1 MNTPEALDRV
11 YQVFSTQ
18 KKPRTI
24 SACPC
29 CIDQAHI
36 CTLLSTPL
44 RKITPEQLSS
54 YASSVFLTAG
64 SESDFRYFLPRIL
77 EISIHDRGWWPDRE
91 IVLRSLALAGWKS
104 WHEGERKVLQ
114 SLFDS
119 AFNDVICCEED
130 QDYEIDSWICGLAL
144 AGLDVAPF
152 LQKLEDPATT
162 EALIGLFELN
172 AADLPKKRLGNAFWS
187 DNNEAAAQVVEWFE
201 SSAIQSIVWR
211 HYGST

>member
-11 YQVFSTQ
+11 YEAFSTQ
-18 KKPRTI
+18 RKPRTI

-29 CIDQAHI
+29 CIDEAQA

-44 RKITPEQLSS
+44 RKITPAQLSS

-77 EISIHDRGWWPDRE
+77 EISIHDRSWWPDRE

-104 WHEGERKVLQ
+104 WHKGEREALQ

-119 AFNDVICCEED
+119 AFDDVIFCEED
-130 QDYEIDSWICGLAL
+130 QEYEIDSWICGLAL
-144 AGLDVAPF
+144 AGVDVAPF
-152 LQKLEDPATT
+152 LQKLEDPAAT
-162 EALIGLFELN
+162 EALICLFELN
-172 AADLPKKRLGNAFWS
+172 AAHLQRNKLGNAFWS
-187 DNNEAAAQVVEWFE
+187 ENKEAAAQVVEWLE
-201 SSAIQSIVWR
+201 SSAIQSIVR
-211 HYGST
+211 DGLK